1 MGIGNTACRVLLK
14 GCHLVSQLGRRLWV
28 EPVIKG
34 SFASCGTNVHIAR
47 KCRFSGTEN
56 ISIGHHVALGAVIAA
71 GALVTKNVLPYSIV
85 GGVPARL
92 LKMRFTP
99 EEIENHEKGLSS
111 DE

>member
-34 SFASCGTNVHIAR
+34 AFASCGTNVHIAR

-56 ISIGHHVALGAVIAA
+56 ISIGHHVALGEGARIMTTRAKVVI
-71 GALVTKNVLPYSIV
+71 GDYVMFGPEVTIITGDHRTDIV
-85 GGVPARL
+85 GNICSR
-92 LKMRFTP
+92 
-99 EEIENHEKGLSS
+99 
-111 DE
+111 